1 MPKKL
6 IASVVG
12 LSLCLS
18 FAMPAAVFAADDDDD
33 DDDDDDTTY
42 ITATDLLAA
51 GDEGTIGE
59 VAGLGEEDL
68 TAVIAR
74 IIRAI
79 LGFLGIVA
87 VVIILWGGFLWMT
100 SGGSDEKVGKARK
113 FIIMGII
120 GLAIVLAAY
129 AIASFVIT
137 SLVAAVTTG

>member
-1 MPKKL
+1 MINKL

-18 FAMPAAVFAADDDDD
+18 FALPAVPAFAQDPDPDEDDAD
-33 DDDDDDTTY
+33 Y
-42 ITATDLLAA
+42 ITATELLQA
-51 GDEGTIGE
+51 GDEGTIGQ

-68 TAVIAR
+68 TAVVAR

-87 VVIILWGGFLWMT
+87 VIIILWGGFLWMT

-137 SLVAAVTTG
+137 ALVGAVTPTV

>member
-1 MPKKL
+1 MTKKI

-12 LSLCLS
+12 LSLCFGL
-18 FAMPAAVFAADDDDD
+18 ALAASPVMAQD
-33 DDDDDDTTY
+33 Y
-42 ITATDLLAA
+42 ITADDLLQA

-68 TAVIAR
+68 TAVVAR

-87 VVIILWGGFLWMT
+87 VVIILIGGFLWMI
-100 SGGSDEKVGKARK
+100 SGGDDTKVAKARNY
-113 FIIMGII
+113 IIMGII
-120 GLAIVLAAY
+120 GLAFVLAAY

-137 SLVAAVTTG
+137 ALVGAVTPQ

>member
-1 MPKKL
+1 MFKKL
-6 IASVVG
+6 ITLVVG

-18 FAMPAAVFAADDDDD
+18 FATPVLAQD
-33 DDDDDDTTY
+33 Y
-42 ITATDLLAA
+42 ITADELLQA
-51 GDEGTIGE
+51 GDEGSIGE

-87 VVIILWGGFLWMT
+87 VVIIIWGGFLWMT
-100 SGGSDEKVGKARK
+100 SGGTEEKVTKARK
-113 FIIMGII
+113 FIIMGIV

-129 AIASFVIT
+129 AIASFVINA
-137 SLVAAVTTG
+137 LVGAVTST

>member
-1 MPKKL
+1 MINKL

-18 FAMPAAVFAADDDDD
+18 FALPAVPAFAQDDEEEAGD
-33 DDDDDDTTY
+33 Y
-42 ITATDLLAA
+42 ITADDLLRA
-51 GDEGTIGE
+51 GDEGTIGQ

-68 TAVIAR
+68 TAVVAR

-87 VVIILWGGFLWMT
+87 VIIILWGGFLWMT

-120 GLAIVLAAY
+120 GLAIVLSAY

-137 SLVAAVTTG
+137 ALVGAVTPA